1 MKRYLALFSLCLLV
15 FLLVTALH
23 FARSGQKEAEKD
35 EQAASSKL
43 LHGGATETGTLKQDG
58 SVKVNVLSCEN
69 KNFRIS
75 LRLNITNAYNQAL
88 DAKEL
93 EYEVME
99 DGKEVKR
106 ERFVLPTPTTQA
118 RTIRTSRRICL
129 VLDYTLSMNGQRKI
143 DAAKQAALALINF
156 LNSEEDWLGIYCF
169 NGTLNKNNTMR
180 LLPMRRLTPNHR
192 KWARDVITKT
202 PLQNKTPMFAGMYQ
216 AAKEMA
222 KYPGDQIMI
231 VLTDGKD
238 NDPRSRAL
246 KDDVIQFMKKHRIP
260 AYMISFASKNKD
272 SQLDEVA
279 KGTGGQHLVA
289 ALPTS
294 NLKGPSDVQKKF
306 LEIGR
311 KLKQQQYHLVEY
323 DSPNTL
329 MNGESRN
336 VVVTVRA
343 GKNGTQARASY
354 DVGGVM
360 TAGGAKKK
368 PAATE
373 EGKSGNAAS
382 TKEDKAAGNAPPL
395 TLVFV
400 TLGLVL
406 LGLLAI
412 PYFTWLRGGQLG
424 EEPSPAASPAV
435 PPASVISPEEAAV
448 PAGAALAMAEPV
460 EEVPAAPEPPLLD
473 P

>member
-1 MKRYLALFSLCLLV
+1 MKRYLALLGLCLLV

-23 FARSGQKEAEKD
+23 FARSENKEAVKE

-58 SVKVNVLSCEN
+58 SVKVQVLSCEN
-69 KNFRIS
+69 KNFRIG
-75 LRLNITNAYNQAL
+75 LRLNITNAFNQPL

-129 VLDYTLSMNGQRKI
+129 VLDYTLSMHGQRKI
-143 DAAKQAALALINF
+143 DAAKQAALALVNF

-169 NGTLNKNNTMR
+169 NGKLNKAGTMR
-180 LLPMRRLTPNHR
+180 LLPMRRLTPTHR
-192 KWARDVITKT
+192 KWARDVINNT
-202 PLQNKTPMFAGMYQ
+202 PLENKTPMFAGMYQ

-222 KYPGDQIMI
+222 RYPGSQIMI

-246 KDDVIQFMKKHRIP
+246 KGDVIQFMKKHRIP
-260 AYMISFASKNKD
+260 AYMVSFASKNKD
-272 SQLDEVA
+272 EQLDEVA
-279 KGTGGQHLVA
+279 NATGGKHLVA

-311 KLKQQQYHLVEY
+311 KLKQEQYHLVEY
-323 DSPNTL
+323 DSPNPL
-329 MNGESRN
+329 MNGERRN

-343 GKNGTQARASY
+343 GKKGTQARASY

-360 TAGGAKKK
+360 TAGGAKKDPVGK
-368 PAATE
+368 ATDQSE
-373 EGKSGNAAS
+373 AGKDEKSAS
-382 TKEDKAAGNAPPL
+382 APPI
-395 TLVFV
+395 TLVFI

-406 LGLLAI
+406 LGLFAV
-412 PYFTWLRGGQLG
+412 PYFTWLRGGSLAE
-424 EEPSPAASPAV
+424 EEPRQAEAMPEALPAEEIPAAPVA
-435 PPASVISPEEAAV
+435 
-448 PAGAALAMAEPV
+448 AMAEP
-460 EEVPAAPEPPLLD
+460 EEENPPVPEPPLLD